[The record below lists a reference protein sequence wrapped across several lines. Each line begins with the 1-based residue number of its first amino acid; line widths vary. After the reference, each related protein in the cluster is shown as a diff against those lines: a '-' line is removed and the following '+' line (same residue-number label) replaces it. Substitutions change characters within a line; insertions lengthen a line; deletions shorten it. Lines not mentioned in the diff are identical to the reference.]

1 MTAKPDCARRGR
13 GAGGKLQQRGLSI
26 PVCCGARRLGANN
39 LRRISAGDSGHDSA
53 RPAQHQRSIALLVA
67 DRLFQRQNNHLPAQT
82 SDQKR
87 RPVLVVSNL
96 NGDNTAGPEHFKLR
110 LEIARAFLYI
120 AKFPEDLAVAIENGW
135 PIFYPTQRLLP
146 AIKQWVDRFHTLRTW
161 LREIKFRA
169 PLSR

>member
-1 MTAKPDCARRGR
+1 VTAKPDCTRRGR
-13 GAGGKLQQRGLSI
+13 GAGGKLQQRWLSI
-26 PVCCGARRLGANN
+26 PVCCSVRCRQANN

-67 DRLFQRQNNHLPAQT
+67 DRLLQRQNNQLPAQT

-96 NGDNTAGPEHFKLR
+96 NGDNTARPEHFKPR
-110 LEIARAFLYI
+110 LEIPGAFFYI
-120 AKFPEDLAVAIENGW
+120 AKFPEDLAVPVQNGRAV
-135 PIFYPTQRLLP
+135 FGAAQRLLP
-146 AIKQWVDRFHTLRTW
+146 AIEQWVDRFHTLHTR

>member
-13 GAGGKLQQRGLSI
+13 GSGGKLQQRRLSI
-26 PVCCGARRLGANN
+26 PVCCSVRCLQANN

-82 SDQKR
+82 SDQER

-110 LEIARAFLYI
+110 LEVAGAFVYV
-120 AKFPEDLAVAIENGW
+120 AKFSEDLAVAVENGW
-135 PIFYPTQRLLP
+135 PIFCAAQRLLP
-146 AIKQWVDRFHTLRTW
+146 AIEQWVDRFHTLRTW
-161 LREIKFRA
+161 LRKIKFHA